1 MPSTSIESKSAN
13 RYKEQAVLMK
23 INDMRILPR
32 ALLLKKLIKKR
43 KNLDNQVNR
52 KEFNVVS

>member
-43 KNLDNQVNR
+43 KNLDN
-52 KEFNVVS
+52 